1 MPPKLS
7 SAQYPREIR
16 SAAGTS
22 VRRAIRKPNRH
33 TTLAAAVSEPPST
46 AALTSPELSQKALR
60 ANSPI
65 IKSCPDGSAVS
76 TPLSQSQFS
85 NLEKTVAGN
94 LGLVNSENSV
104 INGTDNAATVTLVEP
119 EKACSLAIETVVGS
133 GHGVTRE
140 HILANGQDERSFGP
154 TDGPESREIGVV
166 VPVYGKK
173 KIVKRTVRLVRRV
186 IRKRVPKRVLMD
198 GTENQESGVVLNE
211 VSENL
216 NLRNDFME
224 NSNLDAMEKCNLVN
238 EMNDKSNTADEV
250 TKTSNFNNDASV
262 LEPMIDNRC
271 NDLLVDVVVHP
282 MEMDKLKGD
291 DVPARGETVRI
302 PNLMEVEKVNSAAE
316 SASKS
321 GRINGMD
328 DDPII
333 ENVNSVGES
342 AVQSGLTAGVEASG
356 IDNALEEN
364 WRLEEAKS
372 GDVDEVI
379 DEKVHSVEQTCTG
392 LLRDQN
398 EPLMGN
404 TSGCKYE
411 GGVKISEDVESKN
424 FPFNYGLLL
433 SGELEALERKKRRK
447 TEIFV
452 GGLDKDAKE
461 DDLWKAFD
469 AAGEI
474 LHVRLAMNN
483 KTGKNKGF
491 AFVRFAT
498 AADAKNALE
507 KYPKVKICGNQCDAA
522 PVEGNDT
529 IFLGN
534 IDRKWKTE
542 DVVRFLEKAGV
553 DKIEVVTLKTNPE
566 NMENNRGF
574 AFVEFETNKDAQI
587 AFHKLKKNDV
597 IGKNQK
603 IKIAWAQPLIEP
615 SEEEILNVKSVYAE
629 YLPPSWDEEKVKEHF
644 KRFGEIENIVLAK
657 DLTSSKRKDFAF
669 INYSTR
675 DAALACIEAVSRERT
690 KHSGSK
696 VKIAVSLAN
705 PIPKSKRRKP
715 ASDSASQQSSQ
726 EKPKVLQATM
736 KFHESRNKG
745 KAASSN
751 YDVDKFGNRSST
763 TDELVQILRQQASSK
778 YVPPRPIAGNFVLDH
793 FPLRGSKRPL
803 ALGGTDRV
811 FLEPRALPRA
821 RIESY
826 SISDPSAL
834 SHGVGTASFPYHHQ
848 GSDHTSQSA
857 IGGRIYPRFFQTRE
871 QAPYH
876 GNINLYRRC

>member
-7 SAQYPREIR
+7 SAQHPREIR
-16 SAAGTS
+16 SPVGAS
-22 VRRAIRKPNRH
+22 VPRAIRKPNH
-33 TTLAAAVSEPPST
+33 QTPLAAAVSKAPST
-46 AALTSPELSQKALR
+46 AGLTSREFSQKAVH
-60 ANSPI
+60 ANSSI
-65 IKSCPDGSAVS
+65 IKSCPDESAVS

-94 LGLVNSENSV
+94 LGLVKSENSV
-104 INGTDNAATVTLVEP
+104 VSGTDNATTVTLVEP
-119 EKACSLAIETVVGS
+119 QKACSLEIETVVGS

-140 HILANGQDERSFGP
+140 HILAYGQDGFGP
-154 TDGPESREIGVV
+154 TDGPESREGGVV
-166 VPVYGKK
+166 APGYGKR
-173 KIVKRTVRLVRRV
+173 KIVKKTVRVVRRV

-198 GTENQESGVVLNE
+198 GSENQESGVVLNE
-211 VSENL
+211 ISENL
-216 NLRNDFME
+216 NLRDDFME
-224 NSNLDAMEKCNLVN
+224 NSNLDAMEKCHLVN
-238 EMNDKSNTADEV
+238 EMNGKSNTADEV
-250 TKTSNFNNDASV
+250 TETSNFNIDASV
-262 LEPMIDNRC
+262 LEPMIEKRC
-271 NDLLVDVVVHP
+271 NVLVVHP
-282 MEMDKLKGD
+282 IEMDKLKGD
-291 DVPARGETVRI
+291 DALARGGTLSD
-302 PNLMEVEKVNSAAE
+302 PDLMEVEKVNSAAE
-316 SASKS
+316 STSKN
-321 GRINGMD
+321 GRTNGRD

-333 ENVNSVGES
+333 ESVNSAGEN
-342 AVQSGLTAGVEASG
+342 AVQSGLAVGVEASV
-356 IDNALEEN
+356 IDNALEGN
-364 WRLEEAKS
+364 WRSDEAKS

-379 DEKVHSVEQTCTG
+379 DQKVHSVEQTRIP
-392 LLRDQN
+392 LLRGQN

-404 TSGCKYE
+404 TSGGKYE
-411 GGVKISEDVESKN
+411 GEGKISEDVESKN
-424 FPFNYGLLL
+424 VPFNNGLLL

-461 DDLWKAFD
+461 DDLRKAFD

-474 LHVRLAMNN
+474 LQVRLAMNN

-507 KYPKVKICGNQCDAA
+507 KYSKVKICGYQCDAA

-534 IDRKWKTE
+534 IDRKWKSE
-542 DVVRFLEKAGV
+542 DVVGFLEKAGV

-587 AFHKLKKNDV
+587 AFHKLKKKDV
-597 IGKNQK
+597 FGKNQK
-603 IKIAWAQPLIEP
+603 IKIAWAQPLIEA

-629 YLPPSWDEEKVKEHF
+629 YLPPSWDEEKLKEHF
-644 KRFGEIENIVLAK
+644 KRFGEIENIVLSK

-690 KHSGSK
+690 EHSGSK

-705 PIPKSKRRKP
+705 PIPKSKQRKP
-715 ASDSASQQSSQ
+715 PCDSASQQFFQ

-736 KFHESRNKG
+736 KFHESRSKG
-745 KAASSN
+745 KATSSN
-751 YDVDKFGNRSST
+751 YDVDKFGHRSST
-763 TDELVQILRQQASSK
+763 TDELVQILRQQASRK
-778 YVPPRPIAGNFVLDH
+778 YVPPHPVAGNSVLDH
-793 FPLRGSKRPL
+793 FPLSGSKRPL
-803 ALGGTDRV
+803 SLGGTDQL

-826 SISDPSAL
+826 SISDTSAL
-834 SHGVGTASFPYHHQ
+834 SHGGTASYAHHHQ
-848 GSDHTSQSA
+848 GSGHTSESV
-857 IGGRIYPRFFQTRE
+857 IRGSIYPRFFQTRE
-871 QAPYH
+871 QAPYR
-876 GNINLYRRC
+876 GNINLFRRR